1 MSNIKVG
8 DKIQLKKENNY
19 EKTFNDILLALKTNK
34 LSQKEKLVW
43 CNTMIE
49 VLELW
54 FLEDDLKSVINAKN
68 KLIPVLYNLI
78 EKGSIEYMSSFFDYY
93 KKIYCFC
100 ARRDFECF
108 VDYIEWNQPKKVLAN
123 RREVLRPYVDALN
136 RIAFDNQLQ
145 YIVVS
150 YPPSMGKSYLATLFT
165 AWGFGLSINNSVIRL
180 SYSDELVSG
189 FSRTIKGIIS
199 SPEFAEIFTL
209 FQLYKGKPFEVE
221 RESDWKIKNANVPKS
236 NHIARR

>member
-1 MSNIKVG
+1 VSNIKIG
-8 DKIQLKKENNY
+8 DKIQLKKENKL

-34 LSQKEKLVW
+34 LSQKEKLIW

-54 FLEDDLKSVINAKN
+54 FIEDDLNSVKNAKH

-78 EKGSIEYMSSFFDYY
+78 EKGSIDYMSSFFDYY

-165 AWGFGLSINNSVIRL
+165 AWGFGLNINNSVIRL
-180 SYSDELVSG
+180 SY
-189 FSRTIKGIIS
+189 
-199 SPEFAEIFTL
+199 
-209 FQLYKGKPFEVE
+209 
-221 RESDWKIKNANVPKS
+221 
-236 NHIARR
+236 